1 MVTFRT
7 DMKAAFQFLLPN
19 HVLAVRTLGEKP
31 LGLDP
36 LLLLNRGLKRG
47 FIPFKPSHLLMIVEK
62 NGKEQLSNFGR
73 ETPLEGF

>member
-1 MVTFRT
+1 MVTFGT

-36 LLLLNRGLKRG
+36 LLLMNRGLERG
-47 FIPFKPSHLLMIVEK
+47 FIPLKPSHLLMIVEM
-62 NGKEQLSNFGR
+62 NGKEQLFNPGR
-73 ETPLEGF
+73 ETPLEEF